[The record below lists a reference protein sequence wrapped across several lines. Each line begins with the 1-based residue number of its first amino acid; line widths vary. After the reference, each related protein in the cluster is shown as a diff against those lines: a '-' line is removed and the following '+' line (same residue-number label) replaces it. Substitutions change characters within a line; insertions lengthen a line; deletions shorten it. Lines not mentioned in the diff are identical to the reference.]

1 MFPDFQTITDRI
13 KRNKIPLIICCAF
26 FIIGIFFSL
35 FYSLP
40 EEGVFSECTT
50 IFDVVTTSVS
60 PKFFIIRLIC
70 EYLIVC
76 VAFICGLSIYTLPL
90 IFPLVCYRGFLIGM
104 TVKALIPAYS
114 VGGVAVGLFVV
125 IPSGIISFFAV
136 CCTCV
141 LSCDALNGRRIVCKK
156 NIEVLIFNLLFCLII
171 ASVSVLYILIVQLIV
186 MNPLNY
192 RI

>member
-1 MFPDFQTITDRI
+1 MSTIDFRLYIYFFQLEHSRI
-13 KRNKIPLIICCAF
+13 NHCLYHSNCRIIFQWFILKICRN
-26 FIIGIFFSL
+26 
-35 FYSLP
+35 
-40 EEGVFSECTT
+40 
-50 IFDVVTTSVS
+50 
-60 PKFFIIRLIC
+60 FFIIRLIC